1 MRENEDVKAAMTK
14 ELEGNL
20 VIPAAPGTALAKI
33 QSRLLSSKILATQVT
48 ASMNSLKILLNPAL
62 KQRDTADIKPDAAP
76 LAQSPDRPSKMR
88 KGSASHDPPAPRK
101 SVEPAKLAEDIEEEE
116 GDSDASGDDAGWES
130 GSVDGAGKTNDDGW
144 ESGSMGSAPDLG
156 ESGDEES
163 DEESD
168 SGGEELQ
175 VKPVK
180 GKPQNPKAPTTTKPG
195 KLSSAKIES
204 TFLPSLSVGFV
215 RGADDSD
222 FSDVEDAAADIPKKN
237 RRGQRA
243 RQACVENS
251 SFVIC
256 HAYPYGD

>member
-20 VIPAAPGTALAKI
+20 VAPAAPGTALAKI

-48 ASMNSLKILLNPAL
+48 ASMISLKFLLNPAL
-62 KQRDTADIKPDAAP
+62 KQRDTIDIIPDAPP
-76 LAQSPDRPSKMR
+76 LAQSPDRPSKIR
-88 KGSASHDPPAPRK
+88 KGSASHDVPTPQKPD
-101 SVEPAKLAEDIEEEE
+101 EPTKLAAMGLEEDDN
-116 GDSDASGDDAGWES
+116 DSDSPGDDAGWES
-130 GSVDGAGKTNDDGW
+130 GSVDGVGEINDDGW
-144 ESGSMGSAPDLG
+144 ESGSIGSAPDLG

-163 DEESD
+163 GEESD

-180 GKPQNPKAPTTTKPG
+180 GKPQILKTSAATKPA
-195 KLSSAKIES
+195 KLSSAKMES

-222 FSDVEDAAADIPKKN
+222 FSDVEDAAADMPKKN

-243 RQACVENS
+243 RQACV
-251 SFVIC
+251 
-256 HAYPYGD
+256 

>member
-1 MRENEDVKAAMTK
+1 MTK

-88 KGSASHDPPAPRK
+88 KGSAASHDPPAQRK
-101 SVEPAKLAEDIEEEE
+101 SDEPAKLAEDIEEDDA
-116 GDSDASGDDAGWES
+116 DSDASGDDAGWES

-144 ESGSMGSAPDLG
+144 ESGSIESASDLG

-180 GKPQNPKAPTTTKPG
+180 GKPQIPKASTAAKPG
-195 KLSSAKIES
+195 KLSSTKMES
-204 TFLPSLSVGFV
+204 TFLPSLSVGI
-215 RGADDSD
+215 RTW
-222 FSDVEDAAADIPKKN
+222 
-237 RRGQRA
+237 RRRL
-243 RQACVENS
+243 
-251 SFVIC
+251 
-256 HAYPYGD
+256 

>member
-62 KQRDTADIKPDAAP
+62 KQRDTADIKTDAAP

-116 GDSDASGDDAGWES
+116 GDDAGWES

-144 ESGSMGSAPDLG
+144 ESGSIGSAPDLG

-180 GKPQNPKAPTTTKPG
+180 GKPQNPKAPTATKPG

-222 FSDVEDAAADIPKKN
+222 FSDVEDAAADMPKKN

-251 SFVIC
+251 SFVIRQ
-256 HAYPYGD
+256 AYPYGD